1 MTQERSQS
9 DQKVISKEI
18 IEARIAWLRS
28 QVSQFA
34 GALAEQ
40 ELLLGYLNGTVMT
53 DPLPS
58 DQPKEGKTDGGDDTE
73 IT

>member
-1 MTQERSQS
+1 MTEERSQS

-18 IEARIAWLRS
+18 IEARIVWLRS
-28 QVSQFA
+28 QVSQLA

-40 ELLLGYLNGTVMT
+40 ELLLGYLNGTVLA
-53 DPLPS
+53 DPLPTTTT
-58 DQPKEGKTDGGDDTE
+58 EGKTDGGPEPE